1 MSLRDWEREHIKR
14 EKLRTPQRQR
24 PAELSRWLLLA
35 GIAAAI
41 LISMTAFRLV
51 VGLGTFERPAQVAV
65 SHVPPFSALVS
76 CNAHVSHEILRIKN
90 KLPSH
95 NGRSELRRL
104 HRDYRRLHRL
114 MRQVGRREG
123 IVSEQQTQRLRTEV
137 KRLNEISGTTGAS
150 ARDARCRAMAQLPI
164 ARKRYSQPMIRQQG
178 E

>member
-24 PAELSRWLLLA
+24 PAQLSRLLLVA
-35 GIAAAI
+35 GIAAAV
-41 LISMTAFRLV
+41 LISMTAYRLV
-51 VGLGTFERPAQVAV
+51 VGLGTSEKPTPLAQ
-65 SHVPPFSALVS
+65 HYVPSFSALVS

-90 KLPSH
+90 KMPAH

-114 MRQVGRREG
+114 MRQVGRRRG
-123 IVSEQQTQRLRTEV
+123 IASERQTERLRTEV
-137 KRLNEISGTTGAS
+137 KRLNEMPGTAGAS

-164 ARKRYSQPMIRQQG
+164 ARKRHSQLMIGQRG